1 MNQNEDARLLAGV
14 GTIETQQPAEDGLKE
29 RVGGYRGKPRLKAVL
44 RDQLLMRVLDVEKL
58 IEADHPARG
67 IWEIV
72 GRLDMSGF
80 EKQIKAI
87 EGQPG
92 QSRIDPRVLTAL
104 WIYGNSQGVG
114 SARELS
120 RMCEYEPGCQ
130 WLTGMEPVNYHTLA
144 DFRVDNKIALDEL
157 FVQVLGLLSAEGL
170 IELKQV
176 TQDGTKIR
184 ANAGTDTFRRE
195 ERLRQHLELARQ
207 QVEQLSDPHC
217 EELSQRVA
225 KARQRA
231 IREKRQRLEL
241 ALEELKKLQEN
252 KQSSEKEYT
261 RVSLTDPEA
270 RQMKQSDGGFAPSY
284 NVQVSTDVAHGIVVA
299 LGVTQAGNDMD
310 QLITGVKQVQQ
321 NLGSQPAQLIT
332 DAGYVSDGNVEA
344 IEERGIELIAPVPEK
359 NPEASLRKRGVSR
372 EFYPDAFDYDAA
384 TNSYRCPAGKRLKLR
399 QSRKYPGRIEHN
411 YRARPADCRACPFQD
426 QCCGK
431 SRVRLIVR
439 SEPSPKV
446 AAFRRRMDTVE
457 AQQIYR
463 KRAEVAEFVN
473 AWLKDKIGLRQFHV
487 RGRIKV
493 LSEVLWAI
501 LTYNIQQWMRLCWKA
516 QLHSI

>member
-1 MNQNEDARLLAGV
+1 MSIGERDLLTGV
-14 GTIETQQPAEDGLKE
+14 GTIQTEQPTSPAGAEAGE
-29 RVGGYRGKPRLKAVL
+29 PGRGRPRLKPVL
-44 RDQLLMRVLDVEKL
+44 RDQLLMRVIDVEKL
-58 IEADHPARG
+58 IEGDHPARG

-80 EKQIKAI
+80 EKEIQAV
-87 EGQPG
+87 EGHAG

-114 SARELS
+114 AARELS

-144 DFRVDNKIALDEL
+144 DFRVDHKAALDEL

-195 ERLRQHLELARQ
+195 ERLRHHLELARQ
-207 QVEQLSDPHC
+207 QVEQLSDPHS

-225 KARQRA
+225 RARQRA
-231 IREKRQRLEL
+231 MREKRERLEL
-241 ALEELKKLQEN
+241 AVEELNKLQGR
-252 KQSSEKEYT
+252 KKGSDKEKA
-261 RVSLTDPEA
+261 RVSLSDPEA

-284 NVQVSTDVAHGIVVA
+284 NVQVSTDAAHGIVVA
-299 LGVTQAGNDMD
+299 VGLTQAGNDME
-310 QLITGVKQVQQ
+310 QLIDAVTQVQQ
-321 NLGSQPAQLIT
+321 NLGTHPSQVIA
-332 DAGYVSDGNVEA
+332 DGGYVSDANVEA
-344 IEERGIELIAPVPEK
+344 VEEKGIELIAPVLDK
-359 NPEASLRKRGVSR
+359 NPEASLQQRGITPG
-372 EFYPDAFDYDAA
+372 FYPSAFSYDAA
-384 TNSYRCPAGKRLKLR
+384 TNSYQCPAGKRLKLR

-411 YRARPADCRACPFQD
+411 YRARPADCRECPFQN
-426 QCCGK
+426 QCCGT

-439 SEPSPKV
+439 SEASPAV
-446 AAFRRRMDTVE
+446 AKFRHRMQTAE
-457 AQQIYR
+457 ARQIYR
-463 KRAEVAEFVN
+463 KRAPVAEFVN

-487 RGRIKV
+487 RGVRKV
-493 LSEVLWAI
+493 FTEALWAV
-501 LTYNIQQWMRLCWKA
+501 LTYNIQQWMRLSWRP
-516 QLHSI
+516 QLQWT